1 MLYISMSLFSPHHNP
16 MQRSLAPS
24 QRRRPRPAGVKLA
37 QVNSRTGHS
46 NPTLTLQA
54 MLSQQAGPSLG
65 GLETVPVLCWSRKCR
80 YCQDQWM
87 ISGTLDDFWNTG
99 HPKSRTARVKVMF
112 TPHYQIFNSLTA
124 KAMRIHK

>member
-1 MLYISMSLFSPHHNP
+1 MLYMSLFSPHHNP
-16 MQRSLAPS
+16 MQCSLAPS
-24 QRRRPRPAGVKLA
+24 QSRRLRPAGVKLA

-65 GLETVPVLCWSRKCR
+65 GLETVPKAPVL
-80 YCQDQWM
+80 
-87 ISGTLDDFWNTG
+87 SGPVDDFWNTG